1 MFNFLRNFMRAVYT
15 PVWDSR
21 LVQPAAQAGVEAT
34 TAGQEEV
41 SYEHLLP
48 YLMLPLISTF

>member
-1 MFNFLRNFMRAVYT
+1 MFNFFHAFMRAVYT
-15 PVWDSR
+15 PVWDVR
-21 LVQPAAQAGVEAT
+21 LERPASEAGKEAT
-34 TAGQEEV
+34 ANGEEV

>member
-1 MFNFLRNFMRAVYT
+1 MFDFLHNFMRTVNT
-15 PVWDSR
+15 PVRDTR
-21 LVQPAAQAGVEAT
+21 LAEPASEAGVDAAANE
-34 TAGQEEV
+34 EEV

>member
-1 MFNFLRNFMRAVYT
+1 MFNFLHTFMRTVNT
-15 PVWDSR
+15 PVQDAR
-21 LVQPAAQAGVEAT
+21 LAKPASEAGVEA
-34 TAGQEEV
+34 AANEEAV